1 MSGPSVQ
8 SAKLSVSITVSGKRQ
23 KLVFF
28 LFCFLNQRWV
38 GLVASYSFKPVI
50 DIDFRSEA
58 AIIYSSFKKYGY
70 RLQGCQTAT
79 IPVCVSILV
88 SVTLLDIFRKN
99 SGQIGIISSRVCGN

>member
-1 MSGPSVQ
+1 M
-8 SAKLSVSITVSGKRQ
+8 
-23 KLVFF
+23 
-28 LFCFLNQRWV
+28 
-38 GLVASYSFKPVI
+38 GLVASYSFKPEI

-70 RLQGCQTAT
+70 RLQTAT

-99 SGQIGIISSRVCGN
+99 SGQVGIISSRVCDN